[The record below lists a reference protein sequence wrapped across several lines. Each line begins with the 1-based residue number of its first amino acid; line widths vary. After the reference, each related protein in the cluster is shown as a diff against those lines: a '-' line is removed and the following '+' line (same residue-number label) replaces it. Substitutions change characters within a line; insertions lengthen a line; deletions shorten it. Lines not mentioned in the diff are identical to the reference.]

1 MGWDCGSILL
11 EVVGTALCG
20 LLDAVLETTLEFNF
34 GMMCGGGKVLIRRE
48 IPICFSLQEI
58 VMPQWQNM

>member
-1 MGWDCGSILL
+1 MGWDCGSVLL

-34 GMMCGGGKVLIRRE
+34 GMMCGGLVKY
-48 IPICFSLQEI
+48 S
-58 VMPQWQNM
+58 